1 MRFAHLIFI
10 NLLVLVCYAQPA
22 EKSTR
27 AGDVVVEPPTLIC
40 AGFQW
45 KIEGDANR
53 NASVEVAFRKEGD
66 ASWKAGL
73 PLLRIGGEK
82 IYGHEQPW
90 IYTTPHMFAGSIFN
104 LDPGT
109 KYECKLQLSD
119 PDGVEG
125 QTEHTV
131 KFRTKEEPKPYENG
145 NVYHVYPPGFKGQKE
160 SPAFTGLNEAYYGGG
175 NTGDWWNVP
184 EPRVR

>member
-66 ASWKAGL
+66 ASW
-73 PLLRIGGEK
+73 
-82 IYGHEQPW
+82 
-90 IYTTPHMFAGSIFN
+90 
-104 LDPGT
+104 
-109 KYECKLQLSD
+109 
-119 PDGVEG
+119 
-125 QTEHTV
+125 
-131 KFRTKEEPKPYENG
+131 
-145 NVYHVYPPGFKGQKE
+145 
-160 SPAFTGLNEAYYGGG
+160 
-175 NTGDWWNVP
+175 
-184 EPRVR
+184 